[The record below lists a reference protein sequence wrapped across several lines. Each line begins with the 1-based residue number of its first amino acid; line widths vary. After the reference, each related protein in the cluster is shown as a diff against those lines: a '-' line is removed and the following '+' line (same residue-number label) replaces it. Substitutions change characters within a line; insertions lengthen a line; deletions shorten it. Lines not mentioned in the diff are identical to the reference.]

1 MIFSENKIVI
11 TKDNIYKLKEK
22 TLQSINLKDKFFF
35 DKPLEILIL
44 EEDMY
49 IETIDIPVC
58 NIKTIEKIIY
68 NHIKERFLNWDELLF
83 DYSIINKSL
92 TGYKIVFYCID
103 SKELS
108 KLRCLNEKI
117 RISNIKIFQHVI
129 EEESNKL
136 IKDHQ
141 YIICTLFNKRFYIYF
156 IFKGVIISGATF
168 YKDKLT
174 YKNIE
179 EYVLS
184 LKNTAAELNIKENIN
199 IWQIDFNL
207 KFKPAN
213 LRKYRCME
221 DICLNIEEKETFHIG
236 IS

>member
-1 MIFSENKIVI
+1 MIFSKNKIVI
-11 TKDNIYKLKEK
+11 TKDNIYKLKEN
-22 TLQSINLKDKFFF
+22 TLQSINLKDKKNF

-49 IETIDIPVC
+49 IETIDIPLC
-58 NIKTIEKIIY
+58 KIKTIEKIIY
-68 NHIKERFLNWDELLF
+68 NHIKERFLNWQELLF
-83 DYSIINKSL
+83 DYSIINKSSK
-92 TGYKIVFYCID
+92 GYKIVFYCMD

-117 RISNIKIFQHVI
+117 KISNIRIFQHVI

-136 IKDHQ
+136 IKDQQ
-141 YIICTLFNKRFYIYF
+141 YIIYTLFNKRFYIYF
-156 IFKGVIISGATF
+156 IFKGVIISGVTF

-174 YKNIE
+174 HKNIE
-179 EYVLS
+179 EYALS
-184 LKNTAAELNIKENIN
+184 IKNIVTQLNIKENIN

-207 KFKPAN
+207 KFKPIN
-213 LRKYRCME
+213 LIKYKSME
-221 DICLNIEEKETFHIG
+221 EICLNIEEKETFHIG